1 MELIDTIKVS
11 LEAAGCKD
19 SGPVLV
25 GLSGG
30 ADSVCLLLALHVLA
44 YQVEALHCNF
54 QLRGVES
61 DADEAFCRRLCRAQG
76 IPLRVRR
83 FRTESYARR
92 QGISIEMAAR
102 ALRYDWFGQQARE
115 ARAQAVCVA
124 HHRDDAV
131 ETLLLNLIRGTG
143 IHGLTGMKAER
154 RLEDGTL
161 LLRPMLA
168 LSREEIEQWLQAR
181 GQAWVTD
188 STNLSAEAAQRNR
201 IRLQLLP
208 LMEEINPS
216 VRKSLAQTATRLKEA
231 EVLYGQAVEMN
242 RSRVMPQ
249 PDVLDVSALLSTP
262 APRTLLHELLTP
274 LGFTPDQTQDIF
286 DHLQGEPG
294 HLWLSPSHR
303 LLRDRGRLL
312 LQHIQAATSCEKEF
326 VLPLEGL
333 FETPDR
339 QRLLIRRQ
347 AVTPSF
353 QIPRDTNTVCM
364 DLEKLQLPLHLRT
377 PQEGDRFQPFGM
389 EGTRLVSDV
398 LTDRH
403 LSLFQRERQLLVL
416 SGESIAWVVGV
427 RAAAGF
433 EVDSST
439 RHVLTITVLE

>member
-1 MELIDTIKVS
+1 MELIETIKAS
-11 LEAAGCKD
+11 LPSAVCLDG
-19 SGPVLV
+19 GPLLV
-25 GLSGG
+25 ALSGG
-30 ADSVCLLLALHVLA
+30 ADSVCLLLALHALG
-44 YQVEALHCNF
+44 YHVEALHCNF

-76 IPLRVRR
+76 IPLQVKH
-83 FRTESYARR
+83 FRTQSYAKR
-92 QGISIEMAAR
+92 QGVSTEMAAR
-102 ALRYDWFGQQARE
+102 QLRYDWFCQQARE
-115 ARAQAVCVA
+115 RQAQAVCVA
-124 HHRDDAV
+124 HHRDDSL

-143 IHGLTGMKAER
+143 IHGLTGMKRER

-168 LSREEIEQWLQAR
+168 LSRKDIEQWLQQR

-208 LMEEINPS
+208 LMEELNPS
-216 VRKSLAQTATRLKEA
+216 VRQSLAETMTRLSDVEA
-231 EVLYGQAVEMN
+231 LYNQAVEEN
-242 RSRVMPQ
+242 RKGVMPQ
-249 PDVLDVSALLSTP
+249 PDVIDVAALLATP

-274 LGFTPDQTQDIF
+274 LGFTPDQAQDIF
-286 DHLQGEPG
+286 DHLQGQPG
-294 HLWLSPSHR
+294 HLWFSATHR

-312 LQHIQAATSCEKEF
+312 LQSVTGAPEPADC

-333 FETPDR
+333 FETPDH

-347 AVTPSF
+347 AVTPYY
-353 QIPRDTNTVCM
+353 QVPRDPNTVCM

-377 PQEGDRFQPFGM
+377 PREGDRFQPFGM

-416 SGESIAWVVGV
+416 SGDVIAWVVGV

-433 EVDSST
+433 EVDETT
-439 RHVLTITVLE
+439 RHVLTITVL